1 MKKLSPEEMI
11 SSWAEQCRKSYE
23 QWQSIFENG
32 CHDPFWEDVINLNL
46 VRNHII
52 YFQRQMNDLCEEI
65 GYLKPE
71 ICSREIPKAV
81 DPRYMARTEEIENQ
95 ARKSLIL
102 IEQFDDYWKLFS
114 FENQLT
120 DEQKTAV
127 YYSVT
132 LGYVNNLKNAID
144 SKDYVAMRRYRDGAW
159 ILESISKCLEQ
170 IKRIQQ

>member
-11 SSWAEQCRKSYE
+11 SSWALQCSKSYE

-32 CHDPFWEDVINLNL
+32 CQDSFWEDGINLNL

-52 YFQRQMNDLCEEI
+52 YFQRQMNALCEEI

-71 ICSREIPKAV
+71 ICGREIPKAV
-81 DPRYMARTEEIENQ
+81 DPHYMAGTEKIEKQ
-95 ARKSLIL
+95 ARKALDL
-102 IEQFDDYWKLFS
+102 IEQCDEYCKLVS
-114 FENQLT
+114 FGKQLT

-159 ILESISKCLEQ
+159 ILGSISKCLERVKQ
-170 IKRIQQ
+170 IQQ

>member
-1 MKKLSPEEMI
+1 M
-11 SSWAEQCRKSYE
+11 
-23 QWQSIFENG
+23 
-32 CHDPFWEDVINLNL
+32 
-46 VRNHII
+46 II

-81 DPRYMARTEEIENQ
+81 NPHYMAGTEEIENQ
-95 ARKSLIL
+95 AEKTLVL
-102 IEQFDDYWKLFS
+102 IEQFDDYWKLVS
-114 FENQLT
+114 FEDQLT

-144 SKDYVAMRRYRDGAW
+144 SKDNVAMRRYRDGSW

-170 IKRIQQ
+170 INHTQQ

>member
-1 MKKLSPEEMI
+1 
-11 SSWAEQCRKSYE
+11 
-23 QWQSIFENG
+23 
-32 CHDPFWEDVINLNL
+32 
-46 VRNHII
+46 
-52 YFQRQMNDLCEEI
+52 MNDLCEEI

-81 DPRYMARTEEIENQ
+81 NPRYMARTEEIENQ
-95 ARKSLIL
+95 ARKLLVL
-102 IEQFDDYWKLFS
+102 IEQFDDYWKLVS
-114 FENQLT
+114 FEDQLT

-159 ILESISKCLEQ
+159 ILGSISKCLERVKQ
-170 IKRIQQ
+170 IQQ

>member
-23 QWQSIFENG
+23 QWQNIFENG
-32 CHDPFWEDVINLNL
+32 CHDPFWEDGINLNL

-81 DPRYMARTEEIENQ
+81 DPHYMARTEEIENQ
-95 ARKSLIL
+95 AQKSLAL
-102 IEQFDDYWKLFS
+102 IEQYDDYWKLVS
-114 FENQLT
+114 FEKQLT

-132 LGYVNNLKNAID
+132 FGYVNNLKNAID
-144 SKDYVAMRRYRDGAW
+144 SKDYVTMRRYRDVAW

-170 IKRIQQ
+170 IKRMQQ

>member
-11 SSWAEQCRKSYE
+11 SSWALQCSVSYE

-32 CHDPFWEDVINLNL
+32 CQDPFWEDGINLNL

-52 YFQRQMNDLCEEI
+52 YFHRQMNDLCEEI

-81 DPRYMARTEEIENQ
+81 DPHYMAGTKEIEKQ
-95 ARKSLIL
+95 ARKAFDL
-102 IEQFDDYWKLFS
+102 IEQCDDYLELVS
-114 FENQLT
+114 FEDQLT
-120 DEQKTAV
+120 DKQKKAV

-132 LGYVNNLKNAID
+132 LGYVNNLKNAING
-144 SKDYVAMRRYRDGAW
+144 KDYVVMRRYRDGAW
-159 ILESISKCLEQ
+159 ILESINKCLERV
-170 IKRIQQ
+170 KKIQQ

>member
-11 SSWAEQCRKSYE
+11 SSWALQCSVSYE

-32 CHDPFWEDVINLNL
+32 CQDPFWEDGINLNL

-81 DPRYMARTEEIENQ
+81 DPHYMARTEEIENQ
-95 ARKSLIL
+95 AQKSLAL
-102 IEQFDDYWKLFS
+102 IEQYDDYWKLVS
-114 FENQLT
+114 FEKQLT

-132 LGYVNNLKNAID
+132 FGYVNNLKNAID
-144 SKDYVAMRRYRDGAW
+144 SKDYVTMRRYRDYSW
-159 ILESISKCLEQ
+159 ILESISKCLE
-170 IKRIQQ
+170 

>member
-1 MKKLSPEEMI
+1 MKKLSPEEII
-11 SSWAEQCRKSYE
+11 SSWALQCSVSYA

-32 CHDPFWEDVINLNL
+32 CQDPFWEDGINLNL

-52 YFQRQMNDLCEEI
+52 YFHRQMNDLCEEI

-71 ICSREIPKAV
+71 ICSREIPKEV
-81 DPRYMARTEEIENQ
+81 DPHYMAGTKEIEKQ
-95 ARKSLIL
+95 ARKALAL
-102 IEQFDDYWKLFS
+102 LEQCNEYCKLVS
-114 FENQLT
+114 FEEQLT
-120 DEQKTAV
+120 DEQKKAV

-159 ILESISKCLEQ
+159 ILGSISKCLERVKQ
-170 IKRIQQ
+170 IQQ